1 VTFEWDPRKSAENR
15 ARHGVTFEE
24 AATVFRD
31 RLSATGTDPDHSVDE
46 DRFIT
51 FGMSTAGRLLV
62 VAHTNRD
69 DTIRS
74 DTGRSATTRCSAG
87 TSGRRCS
94 MRLEGA
100 RTSSTATATTVRF
113 CWNSRPRSIVTSASY
128 SPSMRRRSSPFVM
141 PVHPR
146 LATVSTVW
154 PWSAAAR
161 SSGSCSSR
169 RTRTSEQCNAREGE
183 GRDCLVAS
191 YGWERCR
198 LGGSWWPSIHAKQPS
213 V

>member
-1 VTFEWDPRKSAENR
+1 MTFEWDPRKSAENR

-69 DTIRS
+69 DTIRIRHGS
-74 DTGRSATTRCSAG
+74 LRDHALLSRYKRPEVQHAVEGSTDKQYGDG
-87 TSGRRCS
+87 HNGQIL
-94 MRLEGA
+94 LELEA
-100 RTSSTATATTVRF
+100 
-113 CWNSRPRSIVTSASY
+113 
-128 SPSMRRRSSPFVM
+128 
-141 PVHPR
+141 PVHCDQR
-146 LATVSTVW
+146 VVLTFHAAKKLAVRDAR
-154 PWSAAAR
+154 PPAAGHR
-161 SSGSCSSR
+161 IDSVTLEC
-169 RTRTSEQCNAREGE
+169 
-183 GRDCLVAS
+183 
-191 YGWERCR
+191 RCE
-198 LGGSWWPSIHAKQPS
+198 